1 MGSAHDSFVHDK
13 LLWAYVSFRK
23 VSGRGRA
30 PGSQPIAGNK
40 DLSRKPFVAKGR
52 ASLTAVGGP
61 TESPQIASW
70 LVARLPRFSYTAA
83 MTRCLLSPG
92 SADALLFDL
101 GRVVLDIDFSRA
113 FACWAR
119 HAGCEPEKLVGRLST
134 GELNHRHERG
144 EISDAEYFAGQC
156 AAMGIA
162 LSDDQFL
169 EGWNAIFAGEM
180 PGIAPMLERAAQ
192 RLPLY
197 AFSNTNGPHV
207 EHFSAAY
214 AGLLGHFREMFLSNA
229 IGLRKPDA
237 AAYDHVV
244 GAIGVPAGRI
254 VFFDDLAANIEG
266 ARARGLTAVHV
277 KTPDDV
283 AQALAALGI

>member
-1 MGSAHDSFVHDK
+1 
-13 LLWAYVSFRK
+13 
-23 VSGRGRA
+23 
-30 PGSQPIAGNK
+30 
-40 DLSRKPFVAKGR
+40 
-52 ASLTAVGGP
+52 
-61 TESPQIASW
+61 
-70 LVARLPRFSYTAA
+70 
-83 MTRCLLSPG
+83 MTRPPLSPG

-119 HAGCEPEKLVGRLST
+119 HAGCAPEKLVGRLSV

-144 EISDAEYFAGQC
+144 EISDPAYFAGQC

-162 LSDDQFL
+162 LSDGQFL

-180 PGIAPMLERAAQ
+180 PGIAPLLKRAAQ

-197 AFSNTNGPHV
+197 AFSNTNAAHV
-207 EHFSAAY
+207 EHFSVAY
-214 AGLLGHFREMFLSNA
+214 ADLLGIFREMFLSNA

-244 GAIGVPAGRI
+244 NAIGVPAARI

-266 ARARGLTAVHV
+266 AQARGLTAVHV
-277 KTPDDV
+277 KSADDV
-283 AQALAALGI
+283 AQALKTLGI